1 MEIKKEDLVMLRTF
15 EDKFYVA
22 FKPSILDELDIPE
35 KVIELIKEEVEE
47 VVPTEEELAE
57 IAKAKEI
64 ETLKAKLKDLEE

>member
-47 VVPTEEELAE
+47 AVPTEEELAE